1 MHNGKTCGS
10 AWGLETRVREAGR
23 AGREEAP
30 TCQVLSESRKCPIQ
44 RPCPA
49 GEHWAGHLRLGQAGP
64 MGDVEWLG
72 TPPAH
77 IAPIRPP
84 ASPRSAMPSRG

>member
-23 AGREEAP
+23 AGRDEAD

-49 GEHWAGHLRLGQAGP
+49 EKSPSQKKGRRDGRPRKDRRLDRTL
-64 MGDVEWLG
+64 DVR
-72 TPPAH
+72 PRQPA
-77 IAPIRPP
+77 A
-84 ASPRSAMPSRG
+84 